1 MSEVNDAVQVIM
13 VAGKTIYMASR
24 ISSRILSSFIKMM
37 NTIYL
42 SKWKGSASLHRL
54 RQIKGDDMVF
64 INISSERQSDLA
76 GVEKEMKAHGILF
89 ARMPDL
95 CGGDGRTQY
104 AIAASDLPKLKP
116 MLLDHAVGKEK
127 RIRVGLISEKDY
139 LGTGYTA
146 EGTLT
151 PEYEDLQKSATL
163 EKERTS
169 GNPLQGMYAK
179 IDQNVYTKTS
189 NMTPDATASGTVRTE
204 GSMSLLRVHDL
215 RMAGREDEYLWIDE
229 DPILRGKGFSLYPM
243 GDGLRGV
250 IIPDGD
256 EISTLHAYRQT
267 GISTEDKMKPDIIS
281 DRHRA
286 VIFSEQSYQTI
297 DLKTLSIADLSGTK
311 VMKTIRSG
319 NIYRRNEMLRAML
332 KKNAPSLGQE
342 LLRASR
348 ERKL

>member
-13 VAGKTIYMASR
+13 VAGRTIYMANR
-24 ISSRILSSFIKMM
+24 ISSRMLSSFIKMM

-64 INISSERQSDLA
+64 INVSSERPSDLA
-76 GVEKEMKAHGILF
+76 SVEKEMKAHGILF

-127 RIRVGLISEKDY
+127 KIRVGLISEKDY
-139 LGTGYTA
+139 LGTGFTA
-146 EGTLT
+146 EGTST
-151 PEYEDLQKSATL
+151 PEYEDLQKSAIS

-169 GNPLQGMYAK
+169 GNPLKGMHAIK
-179 IDQNVYTKTS
+179 ESAVYTETS
-189 NMTPDATASGTVRTE
+189 NITPDAATPGTVRTK
-204 GSMSLLRVHDL
+204 GNMSLLRVHDL
-215 RMAGREDEYLWIDE
+215 RMTGREDEFLWIDE
-229 DPILRGKGFSLYPM
+229 DPILKGKGFSLYPM

-250 IIPDGD
+250 IIPDRD
-256 EISTLHAYRQT
+256 EISTLPAYKQT
-267 GISTEDKMKPDIIS
+267 GISTEEKMKSGIVF

-286 VIFSEQSYQTI
+286 VIFSENSYQTI
-297 DLKTLSIADLSGTK
+297 DLKTLSITDMSGSK

-319 NIYRRNEMLRAML
+319 NIYQRNEMLRAML
-332 KKNAPSLGQE
+332 EKNAPSLGQE
-342 LLRASR
+342 LLKAAG